1 MSVNSAA
8 ATVATPAVAGKD
20 WSYLVDKAP
29 TELHHDLAAYVEENS
44 NLVDV
49 DPKVVQAILSMH
61 ATWQK
66 TDRIARRR
74 RTEASIAKGGATT
87 AVKRGYVMVNGVE
100 VPVAE
105 APVEAPAAP
114 VEAPKPARRRT
125 AAKKP
130 AAPKA

>member
-8 ATVATPAVAGKD
+8 ASVATPAVAGKD
-20 WSYLVDKAP
+20 WSYLVAKP
-29 TELHHDLAAYVEENS
+29 TNELHADLAAYIEENS
-44 NLVDV
+44 ELTNV
-49 DPKVVQAILSMH
+49 DPKIIQAVLSMH

-100 VPVAE
+100 VPIESAE
-105 APVEAPAAP
+105 VEAAP
-114 VEAPKPARRRT
+114 VEAPKPARRRA